1 MAQAEYYRQFAMVEI
16 QHTFYSLPRVQTALR
31 WRQVAGPGFEF
42 SVKAWQLITHEPNSP
57 TYRRLKTPIPEPQK
71 ALYGSFR
78 PTDAVFEAWSR
89 TASVARALEARVVV
103 FQCPARFT
111 STKQHADN
119 LRGFFRTADRAG
131 FVMAWEPRGDW
142 PPALIRDLCQEL
154 DLVHVVDPLKQ
165 APQSGGMR
173 YFRLHG
179 LTGYRYLHTD
189 EDLRAIAV
197 QCAAGAPT
205 YVLFNNLFMAEDALR
220 FRRLLGP

>member
-1 MAQAEYYRQFAMVEI
+1 MAQAEYYRQFSLVEI
-16 QHTFYSLPRVQTALR
+16 QQTFYNLPRVQTALR
-31 WRQVAGPGFEF
+31 WRQAAGPGFEF
-42 SVKAWQLITHEPNSP
+42 TVKAWQLITHEPTSP

-78 PTDAVFEAWSR
+78 PTDDVFEAWSR
-89 TASVARALEARVVV
+89 TVSVARALEARVVV
-103 FQCPARFT
+103 FQCPVRFT
-111 STKQHADN
+111 STKQHTEN
-119 LRGFFRTADRAG
+119 LRVFFRTADRAG

-154 DLVHVVDPLKQ
+154 DLVHVADPLKQ
-165 APQSGGMR
+165 APQSEGIR

-189 EDLRAIAV
+189 EDLRAIAT
-197 QCAAGAPT
+197 QCISGAPT